1 MAIFRSFGKINN
13 IEFSKIEL
21 YKLSPRGRRDDMLPA
36 DGSSTRGG
44 STFVSGRVRGPH
56 IFGGRPAAG
65 SRHADSLGSCATQ
78 PACYSLGWTDGRT
91 DGRIAVSLNPPL
103 RRSGGN
109 NGRHSSLSCN
119 NSHRSASSLVA
130 ADAEDVDSGVRA
142 A

>member
-1 MAIFRSFGKINN
+1 MFRHAGNPAPNRDCARKDPALWLMRYKWPFFVFVGKINK

-65 SRHADSLGSCATQ
+65 SRRADSLGSYATQ
-78 PACYSLGWTDGRT
+78 PACYSLGWDRRT
-91 DGRIAVSLNPPL
+91 DRRTDRGIA
-103 RRSGGN
+103 
-109 NGRHSSLSCN
+109 
-119 NSHRSASSLVA
+119 
-130 ADAEDVDSGVRA
+130 
-142 A
+142 